1 MIETRT
7 ALQVKNYAK
16 QYFRQK
22 VPCAAALYA
31 LHAHAIPTHC
41 TRETRTL
48 LGMKNMLVRNLIHQ
62 LELLQTVF
70 FFSELFVGTNSYNT
84 AKRLVCS

>member
-22 VPCAAALYA
+22 VPCALYA

-48 LGMKNMLVRNLIHQ
+48 LGIKNMLVRNVIHQ

-70 FFSELFVGTNSYNT
+70 FFLSCS
-84 AKRLVCS
+84 LVQAVTTQLND

>member
-22 VPCAAALYA
+22 VPCVAALYA

-41 TRETRTL
+41 TRETRSL
-48 LGMKNMLVRNLIHQ
+48 LGIKNMLVRNLIHQ

-70 FFSELFVGTNSYNT
+70 FFLSCS
-84 AKRLVCS
+84 LVQSVTTQLND